1 MLDAANRRPA
11 LPQLSAWQWGVLAL
25 AAVTLVPIVWFAY
38 ADTLEAARVARV
50 QLIEHYHLW
59 ETAPDY
65 AGTPQA
71 WTRFAAWLL
80 DTDQLMER
88 VRVKHGAV
96 AEQIEVDFRRDLLLV
111 CGRIIG
117 AYLLFWLTPLVLLY
131 GAVRLYQRRWQP

>member
-1 MLDAANRRPA
+1 VLDAPTHRPA
-11 LPQLSAWQWGVLAL
+11 LPQLCAWQWGLLAL
-25 AAVTLVPIVWFAY
+25 AVVTLVPVAWFAY

-50 QLIEHYHLW
+50 QLIEHYRLW

-88 VRVKHGAV
+88 VRVKHGAL
-96 AEQIEVDFRRDLLLV
+96 ADQIEIDFRRDLLLV
-111 CGRIIG
+111 CGRTIG
-117 AYLLFWLTPLVLLY
+117 AYLLLWLTPLALLY
-131 GAVRLYQRRWQP
+131 GAGRFYRRRRQR

>member
-1 MLDAANRRPA
+1 MSDAATHRPA
-11 LPQLSAWQWGVLAL
+11 LPRLSAWQWVWLAL
-25 AAVTLVPIVWFAY
+25 AAATLVPAAWCAY

-50 QLIEHYHLW
+50 QLIEHYRLW

-88 VRVKHGAV
+88 VRVKHA
-96 AEQIEVDFRRDLLLV
+96 ALAKQIELDFRRDLLLV
-111 CGRIIG
+111 CGRTIG
-117 AYLLFWLTPLVLLY
+117 AYLLLWLTPLAVLY
-131 GAVRLYQRRWQP
+131 GADRYYRLRRQR